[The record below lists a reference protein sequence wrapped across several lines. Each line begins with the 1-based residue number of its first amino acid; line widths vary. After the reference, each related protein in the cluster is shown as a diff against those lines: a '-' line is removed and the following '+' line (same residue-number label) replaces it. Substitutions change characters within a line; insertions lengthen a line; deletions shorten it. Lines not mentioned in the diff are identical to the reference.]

1 MRMRHGRAD
10 AASVGVLVVG
20 TYQLR
25 VALVRRCA
33 IYDRFMSLREKAA
46 VLLAFPGVL
55 ARYPLQQIP
64 KEFK

>member
-10 AASVGVLVVG
+10 AASVGVL
-20 TYQLR
+20 YQLR

-33 IYDRFMSLREKAA
+33 ICDRFMSLREKAA